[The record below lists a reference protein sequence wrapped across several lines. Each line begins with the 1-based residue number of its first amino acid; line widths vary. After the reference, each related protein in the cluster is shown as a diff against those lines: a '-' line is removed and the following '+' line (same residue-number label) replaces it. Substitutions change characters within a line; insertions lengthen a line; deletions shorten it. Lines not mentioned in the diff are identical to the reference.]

1 MMLLDALEVTIFKD
15 PESDSK
21 QKFNPNFNWDVIDF
35 TDEFLKLK
43 IDFES
48 PEEIGSFR

>member
-1 MMLLDALEVTIFKD
+1 MLLDALEVSILKD
-15 PESDSK
+15 PESDRDE
-21 QKFNPNFNWDVIDF
+21 KFNQNFDWDVLNF
-35 TDEFLKLK
+35 TDKFLKLK